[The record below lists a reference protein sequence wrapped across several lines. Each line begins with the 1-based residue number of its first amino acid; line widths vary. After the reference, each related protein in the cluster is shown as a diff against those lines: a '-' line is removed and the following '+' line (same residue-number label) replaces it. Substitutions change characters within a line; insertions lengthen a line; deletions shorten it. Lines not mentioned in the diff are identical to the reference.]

1 MDLVV
6 AVGVQYTIQGQVDRC
21 APRMIGDRGR
31 GGTRPV
37 TRKRPTPSVTKFL
50 RKRGL
55 VGIWQSD
62 VYPPPVRGEPSR
74 FSMYSLPA
82 EARPVL
88 KEPSDGLGTG
98 RVMADGRDWCADRGS
113 SFAKIGA

>member
-1 MDLVV
+1 M
-6 AVGVQYTIQGQVDRC
+6 
-21 APRMIGDRGR
+21 
-31 GGTRPV
+31 